1 MRGPCERSAS
11 LPLCSDEAPAA
22 DEDEA
27 AQLCAAAVAMQKEN
41 QFEEAASLFGQALA
55 RFPDHVETLVR
66 FGLLLVGQRS
76 FAKAEPLLRK
86 AMNSSSG
93 TAEQQE
99 LASRSYQVL
108 EQHCGVGAGK
118 LCGSNPLRPKKL
130 APLIT

>member
-66 FGLLLVGQRS
+66 FGLMLVGQRNNRS
-76 FAKAEPLLRK
+76 WPAGPTKC
-86 AMNSSSG
+86 SSSIVVWVQ
-93 TAEQQE
+93 ANF
-99 LASRSYQVL
+99 A
-108 EQHCGVGAGK
+108 A
-118 LCGSNPLRPKKL
+118 
-130 APLIT
+130 